1 MPDLRFGVGFD
12 SHDRAVDRPLYLG
25 GVHFE
30 DEPGL
35 AGHSD
40 ADVLCHALADALLG
54 AAGQGDIGQHFP
66 DTDPKFE
73 GMSGS
78 ELLADTVDLVREAGF
93 RPYSCDV
100 VVIAEGPAIAT
111 RRDEI
116 RASLATMLG
125 IDEDR
130 VSVKGK
136 RPEGLNLAGG
146 AAACLALAVL
156 E

>member
-1 MPDLRFGVGFD
+1 VPDLRFGIGFD
-12 SHDRAVDRPLYLG
+12 SHERATDRPLYVG

-30 DEPGL
+30 GEPGL

-40 ADVLCHALADALLG
+40 ADVLCHALADAFLG
-54 AAGQGDIGQHFP
+54 AAGLDDIGQHFP
-66 DTDPKFE
+66 DTDPKFA
-73 GMSGS
+73 GIGGL
-78 ELLADTVDLVREAGF
+78 ELLAETVDLVRQAGSS
-93 RPYSCDV
+93 PHSCDA
-100 VVIAEGPAIAT
+100 VVIAEGPSIAT

-116 RASLATMLG
+116 RANLAKTLG

>member
-1 MPDLRFGVGFD
+1 MPELRFGIGFD
-12 SHDRAVDRPLYLG
+12 SHERATDRPLYVG

-30 DEPGL
+30 GESGL
-35 AGHSD
+35 AGYSD

-54 AAGQGDIGQHFP
+54 AAGLEDIGKHFP
-66 DTDPKFE
+66 DTDPKFA
-73 GMSGS
+73 GISGLA
-78 ELLADTVDLVREAGF
+78 LLAETVDLVRQAGLS
-93 RPYSCDV
+93 PSSCDV
-100 VVIAEGPAIAT
+100 VVIAEGPAIAP

-116 RASLATMLG
+116 RAKLAKTLG

-136 RPEGLNLAGG
+136 RPEGLNLGGG